1 MTHPER
7 VEDYLEHIAD
17 AIERATRYVG
27 NLKNLQALEQ
37 DQQAQDAIVRTI
49 AVIGEAANR
58 IQKVAPK
65 FVAEHPALPWS
76 QMRGIRNKVI
86 HDYFDVAW
94 DVVWETVKVDLPP
107 LLQQGNE
114 DRLFPTIMHPSHPK
128 SIIPI
133 QTNPP
138 LQRREL
144 PPGVPIASPKNTSP
158 GSECN
163 K

>member
-65 FVAEHPALPWS
+65 FLAEHPALPWS
-76 QMRGIRNKVI
+76 QMRGIRNKLI

-94 DVVWETVKVDLPP
+94 DVVWETVKIDLPP
-107 LLQQGNE
+107 LLLQVKSLL
-114 DRLFPTIMHPSHPK
+114 RPPK
-128 SIIPI
+128 
-133 QTNPP
+133 
-138 LQRREL
+138 
-144 PPGVPIASPKNTSP
+144 
-158 GSECN
+158 
-163 K
+163 

>member
-27 NLKNLQALEQ
+27 NLENLQALEQ

-49 AVIGEAANR
+49 AVVGEAANR
-58 IQKVAPK
+58 IQKVAPE
-65 FVAEHPALPWS
+65 FVTKHPMLPWS

-107 LLQQGNE
+107 LLQQVRSLLTERKRG
-114 DRLFPTIMHPSHPK
+114 
-128 SIIPI
+128 
-133 QTNPP
+133 
-138 LQRREL
+138 
-144 PPGVPIASPKNTSP
+144 
-158 GSECN
+158 
-163 K
+163 

>member
-27 NLKNLQALEQ
+27 NLENLQALEQ

-49 AVIGEAANR
+49 AVVGEAANR
-58 IQKVAPK
+58 IQKVAPE
-65 FVAEHPALPWS
+65 FVAKHPMLTWS

-107 LLQQGNE
+107 LLQQV
-114 DRLFPTIMHPSHPK
+114 K
-128 SIIPI
+128 SLL
-133 QTNPP
+133 TE
-138 LQRREL
+138 RKR
-144 PPGVPIASPKNTSP
+144 G
-158 GSECN
+158 
-163 K
+163 

>member
-7 VEDYLEHIAD
+7 VEDYHEHIAD

-107 LLQQGNE
+107 LLQ
-114 DRLFPTIMHPSHPK
+114 
-128 SIIPI
+128 
-133 QTNPP
+133 
-138 LQRREL
+138 
-144 PPGVPIASPKNTSP
+144 
-158 GSECN
+158 
-163 K
+163 